1 MTYLTLRCFVGYYT
15 TKRTFYIITYLPER
29 TQIAYSL
36 RTKTHS
42 KSLIC
47 KTSDLN
53 ERNFIV
59 RSLYKDCY

>member
-1 MTYLTLRCFVGYYT
+1 MMRRFVGYYT
-15 TKRTFYIITYLPER
+15 TKRTLYITYLPER
-29 TQIAYSL
+29 PQIAYSL
-36 RTKTHS
+36 RTHS

-47 KTSDLN
+47 KTSYLT